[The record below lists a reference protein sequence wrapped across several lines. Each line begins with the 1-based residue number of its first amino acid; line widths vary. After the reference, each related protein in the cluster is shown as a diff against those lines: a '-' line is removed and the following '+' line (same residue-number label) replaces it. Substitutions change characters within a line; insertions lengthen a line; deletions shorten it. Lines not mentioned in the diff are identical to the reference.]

1 MIEIKIKPRRRSRQ
15 QTHNSSATAKH
26 FPITTLSDFTYGFAP
41 QPIVRGIKAAAI
53 TQDDLSRNLQR
64 LKADGYTHY
73 EITEDIFT
81 DGTPVYTF
89 TGVLPLEERLRQHVA
104 RHFFP

>member
-1 MIEIKIKPRRRSRQ
+1 MTS
-15 QTHNSSATAKH
+15 
-26 FPITTLSDFTYGFAP
+26 LSDFTYGFAP
-41 QPIVRGIKAAAI
+41 QPIIPGLKGAAI
-53 TQDDLSRNLQR
+53 TQDNLSHNLQR

-73 EITEDIFT
+73 EIDEGILTNGSPI
-81 DGTPVYTF
+81 YTF

>member
-1 MIEIKIKPRRRSRQ
+1 MTS
-15 QTHNSSATAKH
+15 
-26 FPITTLSDFTYGFAP
+26 LSDFTYGFAP
-41 QPIVRGIKAAAI
+41 QPIIRGLKGVVI
-53 TQDDLSRNLQR
+53 TQSDLSQNLQR

-73 EITEDIFT
+73 EIIEDILT
-81 DGTPVYTF
+81 NGSPVYTF

>member
-1 MIEIKIKPRRRSRQ
+1 MTS
-15 QTHNSSATAKH
+15 
-26 FPITTLSDFTYGFAP
+26 LSDFTYGYAP
-41 QPIVRGIKAAAI
+41 QPIIPGLKGKAI
-53 TQDDLSRNLQR
+53 TQDDLSDHLQR

-73 EITEDIFT
+73 EITEDILT
-81 DGTPVYTF
+81 DGSPVYAF

>member
-1 MIEIKIKPRRRSRQ
+1 MTS
-15 QTHNSSATAKH
+15 
-26 FPITTLSDFTYGFAP
+26 LSDFTYGVAP
-41 QPIVRGIKAAAI
+41 QPIIPGLKGVAI
-53 TQDDLSRNLQR
+53 TQAEFSYNLHR

-73 EITEDIFT
+73 EITEGILT

-104 RHFFP
+104 RYFFP

>member
-1 MIEIKIKPRRRSRQ
+1 MTS
-15 QTHNSSATAKH
+15 
-26 FPITTLSDFTYGFAP
+26 LSDFTYGYAP
-41 QPIVRGIKAAAI
+41 QPIIPGLRGVAI
-53 TQDDLSRNLQR
+53 TQDNLSQNLQR

-73 EITEDIFT
+73 EIDEGIFT

-89 TGVLPLEERLRQHVA
+89 TGALPLEERLREHVA

>member
-1 MIEIKIKPRRRSRQ
+1 MTS
-15 QTHNSSATAKH
+15 
-26 FPITTLSDFTYGFAP
+26 LSDFTYGLAP
-41 QPIVRGIKAAAI
+41 QPIIPGLKGAAI
-53 TQDDLSRNLQR
+53 TQNDLSHNLQR

-73 EITEDIFT
+73 EINEDIFT
-81 DGTPVYTF
+81 NGTPVYTF

>member
-1 MIEIKIKPRRRSRQ
+1 MTS
-15 QTHNSSATAKH
+15 
-26 FPITTLSDFTYGFAP
+26 LSDFTYGVAP
-41 QPIVRGIKAAAI
+41 QPIIPGLKATVV
-53 TQDDLSRNLQR
+53 TQNDISHNLQR

-73 EITEDIFT
+73 EIDEGILTNGSPI
-81 DGTPVYTF
+81 YTF